1 MIKKGDSYGTPTH
14 TSASGASEL
23 NDLFLFNITKVK
35 IQYNQITEKDRIAW
49 AEFVKKNPH
58 NTVFQSPD
66 MYDFYLQV
74 KDYTPHIFLG
84 KDEDGLIRGVLL
96 AVIIKEFSGWRGS
109 LSSRTIVYGGPLLD
123 DTYKDSQHL
132 FKELLLTL
140 SKTLKKKSVY
150 IQFRNFIE
158 WPEESVGVF
167 ESCGYRFKDRLN
179 LLVSSSNKEE
189 TEKKISKTKLRQ
201 IKNGLTNGSIIRP
214 PKDIVE
220 VQVFYELLKELY
232 KNRVRKPLPDQSFF
246 EQFYEMSKAG
256 KLGIIRLIIFNEEV
270 IGGVLS
276 PLTPGRNI
284 YEWYVFGLDELYKK
298 NYPSVLATW
307 APIEYGLKNKLDHFD
322 FMGLGTPLKPYGVRD
337 FKLYFGKNTTNPG
350 RFSKINNRYV
360 YMLTEISYN
369 LLRIFNK
376 V

>member
-1 MIKKGDSYGTPTH
+1 M
-14 TSASGASEL
+14 
-23 NDLFLFNITKVK
+23 N
-35 IQYNQITEKDRIAW
+35 IQYDQITEKDRIAW
-49 AEFVKKNPH
+49 AEFVKSNPN
-58 NTVFQSPD
+58 NTVFQSPE

-74 KDYTPHIFLG
+74 NNYTPHIFLG

-96 AVIIKEFSGWRGS
+96 AVIIKEYGGWRGS

-123 DTYKDSQHL
+123 VTYGDYQNL
-132 FKELLLTL
+132 LKELLLTL
-140 SKTLKKKSVY
+140 SKRLKKKSVY

-158 WPEESVGVF
+158 WPDELVRIL

-179 LLVSSSNKEE
+179 LLVNTSNKEE
-189 TEKKISKTKLRQ
+189 TEKQISKTKLRQ
-201 IKNGLTNGSIIRP
+201 IKNALAKGSIIRP
-214 PKDIVE
+214 PKNIAE
-220 VQVFYELLKELY
+220 VQVFFELLKELY

-246 EQFYEMSKAG
+246 EQFYEMSKTG

-307 APIEYGLKNKLDHFD
+307 APIEYGLENKLDHFD

-337 FKLYFGKNTTNPG
+337 FKLHFGKNTTNPG